1 MSHATMTLPALYD
14 YAKNVHN
21 VDIFDGMTVPSLIDR
36 STLIDLLM
44 LRSAPFELLY
54 PNVDYMHAAIT
65 TWALTHKRT
74 FDKWADAL
82 QIAYDPLNNY
92 DRTERF
98 TEVGNEDRGKVF
110 SDDQTATTLDA
121 TSTNRAQNDTR
132 TTNGTELT
140 SDQASTRNTG
150 TDTTTNS
157 VSAYDSATWQNSDK
171 SELAHGLNTDTNN
184 NSISSQKT
192 QDAGNENE
200 NTNTNSLTSRKIND
214 KSNEKESVNN
224 LRTHT
229 MRTFGNIG
237 VTTSQ
242 QMLQAELDV
251 DAWNIYEHIADLFL
265 DEFCVLLY

>member
-82 QIAYDPLNNY
+82 QINYDPLNNY
-92 DRTERF
+92 DRTEES
-98 TEVGNEDRGKVF
+98 TESGIESRIRKHDEKAHNTE
-110 SDDQTATTLDA
+110 SE
-121 TSTNRAQNDTR
+121 SNDTETMR
-132 TTNGTELT
+132 KGSQNSATIGSTKSNGTN
-140 SDQASTRNTG
+140 DA
-150 TDTTTNS
+150 TTTNS
-157 VSAYDSATWQNSDK
+157 VSAYDSAAWQNADK
-171 SELAHGLNTDTNN
+171 SVSGTGTTNTAADMQAVNGTD
-184 NSISSQKT
+184 SDETST
-192 QDAGNENE
+192 QTDRVTDNVNKVIGGENE
-200 NTNTNSLTSRKIND
+200 NALNS
-214 KSNEKESVNN
+214 KSLK
-224 LRTHT
+224 LRA
-229 MRTFGNIG
+229 FGNIG

-242 QMLQAELDV
+242 QMLESELNI